1 MKNCLMCLE
10 PLVDEFTVGDVSN
23 GHKQHVDKARAEE
36 FIHVFVNNGQKL
48 TEFLEQMVKVSTAS

>member
-1 MKNCLMCLE
+1 MCLE

-23 GHKQHVDKARAEE
+23 GHKQQHVDKARAEE